1 MRSTIKRL
9 SVSASLM
16 GGDRAG
22 TSRAA
27 SRDVAESGSHCE
39 TPGLFTSRQDSTLR
53 GTPNRATLN
62 QVFGSARVLGSDL
75 AARVV
80 RFADTRHTRSMSSY
94 VSASRELTRWL
105 QTDLSLLRVLVD
117 EFLAAGRFEVVSAT
131 ATVKP
136 QVERRARRSKL
147 WCAACRTVAPRIR
160 DHEPAS
166 RRSLTSSQSA
176 ADVVT
181 VLR

>member
-1 MRSTIKRL
+1 
-9 SVSASLM
+9 
-16 GGDRAG
+16 
-22 TSRAA
+22 
-27 SRDVAESGSHCE
+27 
-39 TPGLFTSRQDSTLR
+39 
-53 GTPNRATLN
+53 
-62 QVFGSARVLGSDL
+62 
-75 AARVV
+75 
-80 RFADTRHTRSMSSY
+80 MSSY